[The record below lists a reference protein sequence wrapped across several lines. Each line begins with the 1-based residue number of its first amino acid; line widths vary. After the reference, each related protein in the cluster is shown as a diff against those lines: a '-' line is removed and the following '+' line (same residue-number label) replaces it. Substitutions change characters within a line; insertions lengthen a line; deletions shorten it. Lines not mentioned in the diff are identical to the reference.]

1 MKNKKKNMLYKL
13 SSGHLAGIKSRL
25 SYGSLAVAF
34 ILSILAPLMLVESAA
49 AYGQVTTR
57 SVELSNTVVSAT
69 SVKYTV
75 GFTTAT
81 TGVIQGVVVDFCSN
95 DPIIGD
101 SCTAPAGFT
110 VGTTVTSANTGLNP
124 TASASW
130 TPSSVN
136 TGRTFEFVD
145 ASGASVTAGAAI
157 TFEITGNTNPSTLG
171 SYYARILTF
180 ATAGAVTTWNST
192 ANGSATIGVVDA
204 GGVALST
211 TQSILITSKVQE
223 VITFCVYTSSFD
235 GPLNICSA
243 VSGSSVALG
252 NNNGVLSTSGPFVDN
267 TTKYDIQTNALHNV
281 TIRFT
286 APSPYGTLSSGTN
299 VIAATPG
306 TSGMGATGSTAYGST
321 SGSPQFGLC
330 NWSAGGTTANL
341 VASAPYNDANCHLTS
356 ESATTSSPGGDAGAN
371 FAFNISNAESTY
383 GDTLSVEAPG
393 SYAQGE
399 VAFIGNI
406 SNTTVAGIYTTTL
419 TFIATGQ
426 Y

>member
-192 ANGSATIGVVDA
+192 ANGSATTGVVDA

-223 VITFCVYTSSFD
+223 VITFCMYTSAFD
-235 GPLNICSA
+235 GPANICSA

-252 NNNGVLSTSGPFVDN
+252 NNNGVLSSAGPFVDN

-281 TIRFT
+281 TIRYI

-299 VIAATPG
+299 TIESSSVSG
-306 TSGMGATGSTAYGST
+306 TGATGSTAYAST
-321 SGSPQFGLC
+321 SGSAQFGLC
-330 NWSAGGTTANL
+330 TWSAGGTTANL
-341 VASAPYNDANCHLTS
+341 VPSAPYNDASCNSTT
-356 ESATTSSPGGDAGAN
+356 ESATTSSPGGTGGAN
-371 FAFNISNAESTY
+371 FAFNITNSTAPY
-383 GDTLSVEAPG
+383 GDTLAVESPG

-399 VAFIGNI
+399 IAFLGNI